1 MPEQRISRTVRYQ
14 KTASPDSNSR
24 RRSRARQHIRH
35 AGQMTPQIRTDR
47 LLLREWRDSD
57 KVPYG
62 LLNADK
68 KVMEHFP
75 SVLTPLQ
82 SDEMVD
88 RMATAWVLRGFGL
101 WAVERSDTGQFIG
114 FVGLSAPGFEVEG
127 VTPCVEV
134 GWRLAKQHWGHGFAP
149 EAASAALTFGFESVE
164 LPNDEIVSFTTTQN
178 LKSRRVMQKIGLRL
192 DPAREFDHP
201 MTPGWHGQR
210 HVLYCID
217 RATWQAG
224 VTR

>member
-1 MPEQRISRTVRYQ
+1 MS
-14 KTASPDSNSR
+14 
-24 RRSRARQHIRH
+24 
-35 AGQMTPQIRTDR
+35 PQIRTAR
-47 LLLREWRDSD
+47 LLLREWREND

-62 LLNADK
+62 LLNADTD
-68 KVMEHFP
+68 VMEHFP

-88 RMATAWVLRGFGL
+88 RMAAGWELRGFGL

-114 FVGLSAPGFEVEG
+114 FVGLSAPGFEVAG

-149 EAASAALTFGFESVE
+149 EAATAALNFGFEHVE
-164 LPNDEIVSFTTTQN
+164 LPCDEIVSFTTAKN
-178 LKSRRVMQKIGLRL
+178 LKSQRVMQKIGLRL

-224 VTR
+224 VAR

>member
-1 MPEQRISRTVRYQ
+1 V
-14 KTASPDSNSR
+14 
-24 RRSRARQHIRH
+24 
-35 AGQMTPQIRTDR
+35 TPRIRTER
-47 LLLREWRDSD
+47 LLLREWRETD

-62 LLNADK
+62 IVNADAD
-68 KVMEHFP
+68 VMEHFP

-82 SDEMVD
+82 SEEMVD
-88 RMATAWVLRGFGL
+88 RMAAGWELRNFGL

-114 FVGLSAPGFEVEG
+114 FVGLSVPGFEVAG

-149 EAASAALTFGFESVE
+149 EAATTALQYGFDNVG
-164 LPNDEIVSFTTTQN
+164 LPDDEIVSFTTTRN
-178 LKSRRVMQKIGLRL
+178 LKSQRVMQKVGLRL

-224 VTR
+224 VAR